1 MIWSDCLAVVRR
13 FRKILA
19 GAEVKLNPP
28 NADLW
33 TQIAEDVR
41 CGCSVSIT
49 KVAAHQDVG
58 LARTPL
64 EEWSFVHN
72 KFADRAAARANDR
85 RGSDFWHLLARHSQA
100 CRIVDEWN
108 ATIQQV
114 LLHISRKVLQHG
126 KIDKPDPQV
135 PLSPSVPAWNG
146 LPAQPPTPGGAVRWY
161 GPKVVTKVVTWL
173 WSAAEDARGP
183 VVWIS
188 NAQLYVD
195 YVLNT
200 GDAGPIHLEGWR
212 DSADYPLHAL
222 QQIGFKER
230 ARWFGK
236 VLREILRHAGIQVE
250 SSYCR
255 PASLMVCMYASCLAL
270 PWCAQR
276 LEAVDKWMQSFGQG
290 PFRRQ
295 SKAMDHLP
303 GPVTLQSQQ

>member
-1 MIWSDCLAVVRR
+1 M
-13 FRKILA
+13 
-19 GAEVKLNPP
+19 
-28 NADLW
+28 
-33 TQIAEDVR
+33 
-41 CGCSVSIT
+41 
-49 KVAAHQDVG
+49 
-58 LARTPL
+58 
-64 EEWSFVHN
+64 
-72 KFADRAAARANDR
+72 
-85 RGSDFWHLLARHSQA
+85 
-100 CRIVDEWN
+100 
-108 ATIQQV
+108 
-114 LLHISRKVLQHG
+114 
-126 KIDKPDPQV
+126 
-135 PLSPSVPAWNG
+135 
-146 LPAQPPTPGGAVRWY
+146 
-161 GPKVVTKVVTWL
+161 TKVVTWL
-173 WSAAEDARGP
+173 WSAAEHARGP

-290 PFRRQ
+290 AIQTAFHSKLKSKFSKTLARIVLNFMCFTLARLHWDYNPRFGPFNHQ
-295 SKAMDHLP
+295 CES
-303 GPVTLQSQQ
+303 